1 MSIET
6 QLEQPA
12 GPVALTVDQCANQ
25 LQLHHGT
32 IEKWIREGHLKA
44 FVRPGKK
51 PGQRAGR
58 KSYRIWPDDWAAF
71 CRRFTMTGIVA
82 VPASLTVAT
91 RAVATGP
98 DGISRCGKKRSQL

>member
-1 MSIET
+1 MTTET

-12 GPVALTVDQCANQ
+12 GPVALTVDQCASQ

-51 PGQRAGR
+51 PGQRPGR
-58 KSYRIWPDDWAAF
+58 KSYRIWPDDWSAF
-71 CRRFTMTGIVA
+71 CRRFTMTGVVA
-82 VPASLTVAT
+82 APAPLTVAVG
-91 RAVATGP
+91 AIATGT
-98 DGISRCGKKRSQL
+98 DGISRRTRKRSQA